1 MTAVT
6 YIVENRI
13 ATITIN
19 RPEKLNALNP
29 DVAEGL
35 ELAFR
40 QYEEGDALCAILT
53 GAGDRAFSVGAD
65 LNNNPLDLWRGVP
78 GLGVKLTKPVIAAVH
93 GHVIGGAFVIAMHCD
108 LMIAA
113 DNVRFLY
120 PEVAVGFTGGVIAGL
135 VGRIPEKIAK
145 EFMLI
150 GDPMDAQRAYEA
162 GMINKVVPA
171 DELMDAAM
179 AWATKLAK
187 GAPLV
192 TSALKQF
199 ADATTPASP
208 SQNAADARRILLPV
222 HTGQDRFEGEAAFRE
237 KREPV
242 YVGR

>member
-6 YIVENRI
+6 YAESNRI

-35 ELAFR
+35 EAAFR
-40 QYEEGDALCAILT
+40 AFEDGDALAAIVT

-65 LNNNPLDLWRGVP
+65 LNNNPLDLWRGIP
-78 GLGVKLTKPVIAAVH
+78 GLGVELTKPVIAAVH

-108 LMIAA
+108 LIIAA

-135 VGRIPEKIAK
+135 VARIPEKVAK

-150 GDPMDAQRAYEA
+150 GEPMDAERAYEV
-162 GMINKVVPA
+162 GMINKVVPTE
-171 DELMDAAM
+171 ELMPAALE
-179 AWATKLAK
+179 WAQKLVE

-192 TSALKQF
+192 TSALKRF
-199 ADATTPASP
+199 ADATTPQSP
-208 SQNAADARRILLPV
+208 SQQAAQTRRTLLPV
-222 HTGQDRFEGEAAFRE
+222 HTGEDRFEGERAFRE
-237 KREPV
+237 KRAPV
-242 YVGR
+242 YQGR